1 MRHPLQC
8 IMKKRGIFPLCPGD
22 AAIIHTKRKKWL
34 GGSHVRSFSFTKM
47 HGLGNNYIYVDLFR
61 ETLPEEE
68 LPAIARSV
76 ADVHTGIGSDG
87 LILICPSEKAP
98 VKMRIFNSDGSEGK
112 NCGNGLRCVAKYA
125 YEHGIVRDR
134 TFLIETLSG
143 LVEAHVVVAD
153 GEVTSVTVDMGE
165 PRLERSAIP
174 MVGPKAERVVAEPFS
189 IAGGEYEIT
198 AVSMGN
204 PHVIF
209 YVDDIQKA
217 PVTTLGPLVEKDP
230 RFPEGVNVEFVE
242 VVNERE
248 LHFRVWERGSG
259 VTQACGTGACAAVV
273 ASVLNGKTARGE
285 ETVVHLAGG
294 DLTIVWEYDGR
305 VRMTGPAET
314 VCTGVYY
321 YRGGRNG

>member
-22 AAIIHTKRKKWL
+22 AAIIHAKRKKCS

-47 HGLGNNYIYVDLFR
+47 HGLGNSYIYVDLFR

-98 VKMRIFNSDGSEGK
+98 LKMRIFNSDGSEGK

-143 LVEAHVVVAD
+143 LVEARVAVAD

-174 MVGPKAERVVAEPFS
+174 MLGPEAERVVAEPFA
-189 IAGGEYEIT
+189 IAGGEYEMT

-209 YVDDIQKA
+209 YVDDIRRA

-273 ASVLNGKTARGE
+273 ASVLNGKTVRGE

-294 DLTIVWEYDGR
+294 DLTIVWGHDGR

>member
-1 MRHPLQC
+1 VH
-8 IMKKRGIFPLCPGD
+8 
-22 AAIIHTKRKKWL
+22 
-34 GGSHVRSFSFTKM
+34 SFSFVKM
-47 HGLGNNYIYVDLFR
+47 HGLGNSYIYVDLFR

-68 LPAIARSV
+68 LPAIARRV

-87 LILICPSEKAP
+87 LILIGPSEQAP

-125 YEHGIVRDR
+125 YENGIVRDR
-134 TFLIETLSG
+134 SFLIETLSG
-143 LVEAHVVVAD
+143 LVEAEVVVEN

-165 PRLERSAIP
+165 PRLRRSAIP
-174 MVGPKAERVVAEPFS
+174 MTGPEAEQVVAESFA
-189 IAGGEYEIT
+189 IGGREYEIT

-209 YVDDIQKA
+209 YVDDIEKA
-217 PVTTLGPLVEKDP
+217 PVTTLGPLVEKDA

-242 VVNERE
+242 VINERE

-273 ASVLNGKTARGE
+273 ASVLNGKTARGA

-294 DLTIVWEYDGR
+294 DLTIAWGRDGK

-321 YRGGRNG
+321 YRSGQNG

>member
-1 MRHPLQC
+1 M
-8 IMKKRGIFPLCPGD
+8 
-22 AAIIHTKRKKWL
+22 
-34 GGSHVRSFSFTKM
+34 RSFSFTKM
-47 HGLGNNYIYVDLFR
+47 HGLGNSYIYVDLFR

-98 VKMRIFNSDGSEGK
+98 LKMRIFNSDGSEGK

-143 LVEAHVVVAD
+143 LVEARVAVAD

-174 MVGPKAERVVAEPFS
+174 MVGPKAERVVAEPFA
-189 IAGGEYEIT
+189 IAGGEYEMT

-209 YVDDIQKA
+209 YVDDIRRA

-294 DLTIVWEYDGR
+294 DLTIVWGHDGR
-305 VRMTGPAET
+305 VHMTGPAET